1 MVSWAMDSHVTI
13 SMNVNHQMLV
23 AIMLLVQ
30 MYQVLLNV
38 LVMMAIKVMD
48 SYVVILMNAQ
58 FKLITVMQT
67 QNAVMF
73 KVLLNVLVDPDS

>member
-1 MVSWAMDSHVTI
+1 MDSHVTI

>member
-1 MVSWAMDSHVTI
+1 MDSHATI

-38 LVMMAIKVMD
+38 LVMMAIKVMA

>member
-1 MVSWAMDSHVTI
+1 MDSHVTI

-73 KVLLNVLVDPDS
+73 KVLLNVLVDLDS

>member
-1 MVSWAMDSHVTI
+1 MVSWVMDSHVTI